1 MAELYE
7 DIQLFFENVFSK
19 VDILIEFIWLF
30 MVWQLCKH
38 WVCTWSEPAV
48 KNQAEFILK
57 RTPVTTMLVSAAK
70 DVLSAS
76 WFI

>member
-7 DIQLFFENVFSK
+7 DTRLLFETIFSK
-19 VDILIEFIWLF
+19 VDNLTEFIWLF
-30 MVWQLCKH
+30 KVWQLCKH
-38 WVCTWSEPAV
+38 WVCTWSEPAI

-57 RTPVTTMLVSAAK
+57 RTLVTTVLVSAAK

-76 WFI
+76 WLI